1 MSPELYFAVMLITNP
16 QKTRRILLA
25 EELENWFMDMFDDEY
40 EDILNGSFVSNQS
53 FYIERMI
60 DKYLDIAKV
69 DITNTDTYSKQ
80 VIERATQTATEIQE
94 TTLRNIVYPT
104 KTKTPTAESAR
115 DRVDG
120 SDREKESD
128 NEVRELILSGI
139 ALSATLI
146 SDEIKRFLGNTRA
159 NLIALNE
166 SNWVW
171 NTREYFDATETKKT
185 KTWHTA
191 LDEKVRLAH
200 MEVEGVE
207 KPIDEPF
214 IVGGFPMLYPLDSS
228 GGAPLSLIAN
238 CRCTVE
244 YK

>member
-16 QKTRRILLA
+16 QKARRILMA
-25 EELENWFMDMFDDEY
+25 RDFENWFMDMFDDEY
-40 EDILNGSFVSNQS
+40 EDILNGSFISNQS
-53 FYIERMI
+53 SYIERI
-60 DKYLDIAKV
+60 VDKYLDIAKT
-69 DITNTDTYSKQ
+69 DITGTDDYSKM
-80 VIERATQTATEIQE
+80 VIQRATETASEIQE
-94 TTLRNIVYPT
+94 TTLRNIAYPSS
-104 KTKTPTAESAR
+104 TKTPTAESAS
-115 DRVDG
+115 DRVGG
-120 SDREKESD
+120 SDRAD
-128 NEVRELILSGI
+128 EVRDLILSGI
-139 ALSATLI
+139 AVSASLI
-146 SDEIKRFLGNTRA
+146 PDEIKRLVGKTRA

-171 NTREYFDATETKKT
+171 NNREFFDAEESKEKKI
-185 KTWHTA
+185 WHTA

-200 MEVEGVE
+200 MEMEGIE

-228 GGAPLSLIAN
+228 GGAPISLIAN